1 MFGQQAHF
9 DTWCVDDSHHSIQ
22 DYKFSS
28 VSGHA
33 VLFVD
38 NGESFTNETVE
49 EAAFATIGQADQ
61 WYFELFGFFFK
72 DIPVSFGLFF
82 GFALMHFINLLWGM
96 EDQLFGFGAD
106 AESIAE
112 MGSYVGWV

>member
-1 MFGQQAHF
+1 LENVLFQLGSGVLGRFLEIIGIGLFGQQAHF
-9 DTWCVDDSHHSIQ
+9 DTWCVDNGYHSVQ
-22 DYKFSS
+22 DCKFSS

-61 WYFELFGFFFK
+61 
-72 DIPVSFGLFF
+72 
-82 GFALMHFINLLWGM
+82 
-96 EDQLFGFGAD
+96 
-106 AESIAE
+106 
-112 MGSYVGWV
+112 